1 MRTDRIGKPHRP
13 VSNWQTLVV
22 TPPQVG
28 MKESVTIA
36 MRTARTVPVAVVDQV
51 NDGLPNP

>member
-22 TPPQVG
+22 TPLQVG
-28 MKESVTIA
+28 MRESVTIA
-36 MRTARTVPVAVVDQV
+36 NAHDTHVAVAVVDQ
-51 NDGLPNP
+51 